1 MMQEAIRGE
10 ILVAFDS
17 AAINTET
24 LTDIFAG
31 ERGAMS
37 IEQLYT
43 GILRQLEE
51 PTASIS

>member
-1 MMQEAIRGE
+1 MQDAIRCE

-17 AAINTET
+17 AAINTER

-31 ERGAMS
+31 ERGARS
-37 IEQLYT
+37 IEQIYI

-51 PTASIS
+51 PTASNR